1 MSWRVR
7 SLPNRWLDAIGYQ
20 LRIWPPRDRTL
31 SFAAQIGAAGAV
43 FLLSCWLTITSIS
56 YFGSHKLLSEAR
68 ERIRILQQASAER
81 SGEARLLSG
90 ALLQQIEDLETRA
103 AQQQA
108 AIAELTG
115 IKTALQNRLAAHQR
129 ELASVAEQGNRSRKL
144 VSEMRQ
150 AIADAE
156 DLLGAVAEERL
167 ALHRQL
173 EAAQAQLG
181 EASGQRDASRL
192 VEVGLRWQLA
202 RLEHETERLRTH
214 SDSAQR
220 WL

>member
-1 MSWRVR
+1 MM
-7 SLPNRWLDAIGYQ
+7 
-20 LRIWPPRDRTL
+20 
-31 SFAAQIGAAGAV
+31 
-43 FLLSCWLTITSIS
+43 
-56 YFGSHKLLSEAR
+56 
-68 ERIRILQQASAER
+68 ASAER

-90 ALLQQIEDLETRA
+90 AFLQQIEDLETQA

-115 IKTALQNRLAAHQR
+115 VKTALQNRLAAHQR

-156 DLLGAVAEERL
+156 ALLGAVAEERL

-192 VEVGLRWQLA
+192 VEVGLRLA
-202 RLEHETERLRTH
+202 RVPHDEGGAEGEAGHALAEALDHAPLPVPPVAASHAFEHRVGGVLKRHVDVGDHPRVVRQELDERVVETDDRVGFAFVDNGH
-214 SDSAQR
+214 PGC
-220 WL
+220 